1 VIEVWHYY
9 AMESVSENNVIKY
22 DCCSKCIATIVRVNL
37 FEPRGV
43 NFISSVEDLFQI
55 GIMQRD
61 QKSPVQQHMH
71 NKIKREMDRT
81 SEFIYII
88 EGSCAVRFSCNCNSS
103 AFTFENLH
111 SGDAIIFHGLG
122 VHGIDFTEP
131 TKLIEVKQG
140 PYIVNQDKR
149 VID

>member
-1 VIEVWHYY
+1 
-9 AMESVSENNVIKY
+9 MESLSENNVIKY
-22 DCCSKCIATIVRVNL
+22 DCCRKCIATIVRVNL
-37 FEPRGV
+37 LQPKGV
-43 NFISSVEDLFQI
+43 NFISSIEDLFQV

-61 QKSPVQQHMH
+61 QNSPVQQHVH

-81 SEFIYII
+81 SEFVYII
-88 EGSCAVRFSCNCNSS
+88 EGSCMVRFSCNCNPS
-103 AFTFENLH
+103 AFTFESLN

-140 PYIVNQDKR
+140 PYIAKQDKR
-149 VID
+149 IID